1 MNALAAR
8 RRHPAAIALLLMVAL
23 LVTGGL
29 YAALAP
35 KPAAAAAAEVTA
47 DQVAEGQAL
56 FRANCA
62 SCHGLNAEG
71 NAPDPGQEEE
81 GAYGPTLVGAGAA
94 SVHFQMETG
103 RMPMAAPR
111 PQAPRVDQ
119 VEFSDEQIE
128 AIAAYVASLGP
139 GPARPD
145 EEWLDWEGQGD
156 AGRGGTI
163 YRSNCAMCHNSSG
176 TGGALTRGKYA
187 PSLANVEPVHMYE
200 AMLTGPQNMP
210 VFNDANISPEDKR
223 NVIAYLKQM
232 NAVGS
237 PGGMGLG
244 SLGPATEGLFIW
256 VFGLG
261 IMIGVAVWVGQ
272 KGA

>member
-8 RRHPAAIALLLMVAL
+8 RRHPAAIALLLMLGL

-35 KPAAAAAAEVTA
+35 KPAAAAAVTA
-47 DQVAEGQAL
+47 DQVAEGKAL
-56 FRANCA
+56 FQANCA

-71 NAPDPGQEEE
+71 NAPLPGDDQS
-81 GAYGPTLVGAGAA
+81 AYGPTLVGAGAA

-103 RMPMAAPR
+103 RMPLAGPR
-111 PQAPRVDQ
+111 PQAPRVDKI
-119 VEFSDEQIE
+119 EFSAEQIE

-145 EEWLDWEGQGD
+145 EEWLDWEQGD
-156 AGRGGTI
+156 AGRGGTL
-163 YRSNCAMCHNSSG
+163 YRSNCAMCHNSSA

-187 PSLANVEPVHMYE
+187 PTLEDVEPVHIYE

-210 VFNDANISPEDKR
+210 VFNDTNLTPEDKR
-223 NVIAYLKQM
+223 DVIAYVKQM
-232 NAVGS
+232 HAVGN

-244 SLGPATEGLFIW
+244 NLGPSTEALFIW
-256 VFGLG
+256 IFGLG
-261 IMIGVAVWVGQ
+261 IMIGTAVWVGQ

>member
-8 RRHPAAIALLLMVAL
+8 RRHPVAIALLLMLAL
-23 LVTGGL
+23 VVTGGL

-35 KPAAAAAAEVTA
+35 KPAAAAAVTA
-47 DQVAEGQAL
+47 DQVAEGKAL
-56 FRANCA
+56 FQANCA

-71 NAPDPGQEEE
+71 NQTEVRGELKAF
-81 GAYGPTLVGAGAA
+81 GPSLVGAGAA
-94 SVHFQMETG
+94 AVHFQMETG
-103 RMPMAAPR
+103 RMPMAAPGV
-111 PQAPRVDQ
+111 QAPRVNQ
-119 VEFSDEQIE
+119 VEFDEVQIE
-128 AIAAYVASLGP
+128 SIAAYIASLGP

-145 EEWLDWEGQGD
+145 AEWLDWEGQGD

-187 PSLANVEPVHMYE
+187 PSLADVEAVHMYE

-210 VFNDANISPEDKR
+210 VFNDANLSPEDKR
-223 NVIAYLKQM
+223 DVIAYVKQM
-232 NAVGS
+232 HATGN
-237 PGGMGLG
+237 PGGL
-244 SLGPATEGLFIW
+244 SLGNLGPSSEALFIW

-261 IMIGVAVWVGQ
+261 IMIGTAVWVGQ